1 MQHAGP
7 HLRKNCVLVRDNVW
21 GYTCRVRDLVR
32 HMAKEDAVAGS
43 EAPAAAGKDQ
53 SMSKLQFDQVAIK
66 DKHALHPRGLQRITA
81 QAGP

>member
-1 MQHAGP
+1 MLDPTFIKIACWH
-7 HLRKNCVLVRDNVW
+7 NNVW
-21 GYTCRVRDLVR
+21 GYSSRVRDLVR
-32 HMAKEDAVAGS
+32 HIAKEDAVAGS

-53 SMSKLQFDQVAIK
+53 SMSKLQFDQVATK